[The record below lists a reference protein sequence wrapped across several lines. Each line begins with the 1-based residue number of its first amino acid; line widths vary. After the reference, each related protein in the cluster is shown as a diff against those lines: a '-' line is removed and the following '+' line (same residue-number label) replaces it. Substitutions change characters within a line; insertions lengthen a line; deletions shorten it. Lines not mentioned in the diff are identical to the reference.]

1 MSVAHPTTVPPLR
14 RILWRLLWISAIG
27 GMVLA
32 CVLAVVGSIV
42 AGGGGDLL
50 VSLIPAMIS
59 LGFGM
64 AIPPVLGAAV
74 GLAVVA
80 RPPRAL
86 RHERWAAAIGGAV
99 GAFVSPVLFY
109 PASLLLGVAVGAV
122 IAVAVLVGYPLAVH
136 ALWRRAA
143 TD

>member
-1 MSVAHPTTVPPLR
+1 MSVADPTTAPPLR

-27 GMVLA
+27 GMVVA
-32 CVLAVVGSIV
+32 SVLAIVGSTV
-42 AGGGGDLL
+42 AGGGGDLF
-50 VSLIPAMIS
+50 VSLVPAMVS

-80 RPPRAL
+80 RPPRTL
-86 RHERWAAAIGGAV
+86 PRERWAAGIGGAV

-122 IAVAVLVGYPLAVH
+122 IAVAVVVGYPLALR
-136 ALWRRAA
+136 ALWRRTV